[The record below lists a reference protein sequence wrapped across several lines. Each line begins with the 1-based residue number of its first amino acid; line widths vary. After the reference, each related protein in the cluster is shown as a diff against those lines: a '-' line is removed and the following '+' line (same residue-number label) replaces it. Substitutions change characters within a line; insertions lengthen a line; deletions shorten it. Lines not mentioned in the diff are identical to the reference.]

1 MQFILGIIHLLFNGT
16 SESTVYRF
24 YDPGCQPNLANAAAG
39 ECAAANPELEQE
51 LDDILQATEQQL
63 LDYLLA
69 GAPPTPLARQR
80 AQHFLDM
87 AQHQLLG
94 STLDVQ
100 QLLAELATTRL
111 QEPPPPPSTLPS

>member
-1 MQFILGIIHLLFNGT
+1 MEPANQPSADFMTRAASQTWQVQLRASVRQLLSMG
-16 SESTVYRF
+16 
-24 YDPGCQPNLANAAAG
+24 
-39 ECAAANPELEQE
+39 ANPELEQE

-69 GAPPTPLARQR
+69 GTPPTPLARQR

-111 QEPPPPPSTLPS
+111 QEPPGGTG

>member
-1 MQFILGIIHLLFNGT
+1 MDPTNQPPADFMTRAASQTWQEQLRESVRQLLSMGA
-16 SESTVYRF
+16 
-24 YDPGCQPNLANAAAG
+24 DPLLA
-39 ECAAANPELEQE
+39 QE
-51 LDDILQATEQQL
+51 LDVLLQATEQQL

-80 AQHFLDM
+80 AQDFLDM

-100 QLLAELATTRL
+100 QLLAELATTRT
-111 QEPPPPPSTLPS
+111 QEPPSALPS